1 MDKTPR
7 LLRMV
12 LGSGICAV
20 LVPRRPVSGPRV
32 PGYHTRAGGHRHSP
46 LIPVPDP
53 VPQERWGDYAGS
65 VLGCGKIGREKM
77 YGVSGNNGLAGNWGK
92 IFPPLRE
99 LRVRQF
105 CTAAAFIDGPAWIPG
120 FFAFASLVL
129 RPEDDELRV
138 WLSLIVNAGARQLR
152 LRPPTT
158 FAIGCDTHHLV
169 ILGRSTS
176 EAKGADPGIHAGTEK
191 SLSGADCNSGK
202 TGPCLTML
210 RPMGPG

>member
-1 MDKTPR
+1 MDKTSR
-7 LLRMV
+7 VLRMV

-53 VPQERWGDYAGS
+53 VPQERWGDYAGG

-77 YGVSGNNGLAGNWGK
+77 CGVNGNNGLSGNRVE

-105 CTAAAFIDGPAWIPG
+105 CTATAVIGVPAWIPG
-120 FFAFASLVL
+120 SPPFASLVL
-129 RPEDDELRV
+129 RPRMTRWWVSQPIANVVAGQRRNCREPALTISEDLTCR
-138 WLSLIVNAGARQLR
+138 SSSS
-152 LRPPTT
+152 
-158 FAIGCDTHHLV
+158 
-169 ILGRSTS
+169 GRSTS
-176 EAKGADPGIHAGTEK
+176 EAKGEGRSCDGDPCRNGEE
-191 SLSGADCNSGK
+191 
-202 TGPCLTML
+202 L
-210 RPMGPG
+210 RQC